1 VESLSAVRRA
11 MRSHGVVEVLV
22 KRLAQNDNSKNQ
34 IYVGDDLSSLGKL
47 PSREVTLHAGT
58 SRKHEPSKRG
68 PIFRAALDFAW
79 LDLRARVFPAPNA
92 KLIVYPQYPEV
103 RLSGFL
109 AGCPEAPSELFDPT
123 KRGRERGRVLLL
135 GFTNDRRII
144 AAAYSADHPA
154 AREISLLEGEK
165 YGALEI
171 LPDGVAPK
179 VGGEPLLLG
188 ELLRIHRLGWIRSK
202 RLTTAGEVDCRGTN
216 CGGYT
221 LEAELGI
228 IANGFSEP
236 DYHGWEVKQHN
247 VGDLLQPRSSRVT
260 LFTPEPTGG
269 VYVEEGPEAFVR
281 RWGYPDKRG
290 RPDRLNFGGVYRCGE
305 LPHPLTSLRLRLIGF
320 DSTSGQFDGG
330 GKVALVDDTDAIAA
344 EWSFAKLMD
353 HWKRKHDKAAYIPS
367 VAENDPVNRYRY
379 GKDVLLAEGAFF
391 VRLLR
396 AFDAGSVFYDPGI
409 KLENAEGPRPALK
422 RRSQFRIASGGLQ
435 GLYDSTRKIDVS
447 SP

>member
-1 VESLSAVRRA
+1 
-11 MRSHGVVEVLV
+11 MRDHGVVEILV
-22 KRLAQNDNSKNQ
+22 KRLAPNDNSKNQ

-47 PSREVTLHAGT
+47 PSGEVTLHAGT
-58 SRKHEPSKRG
+58 SRKQEPSKRG

-79 LDLRARVFPAPNA
+79 LDPTARVRPAPNA

-109 AGCPEAPSELFDPT
+109 AGCPEAPSVLFDPA
-123 KRGRERGRVLLL
+123 KRGRESGRVLLL
-135 GFTNDRRII
+135 GLANDRRVI
-144 AAAYSADHPA
+144 AAVYSADHPIA
-154 AREISLLEGEK
+154 QEIRLLQGEK

-171 LPDGVAPK
+171 LPDDAAPRI
-179 VGGEPLLLG
+179 GGEALLMS
-188 ELLRIHRLGWIRSK
+188 ELSRIHRLGWIRSK
-202 RLTTAGEVDCRGTN
+202 RLTAVGEVDCRGTN

-228 IANGFSEP
+228 LANGFAEP

-247 VGDLLQPRSSRVT
+247 VGDLLQPRASRVT

-269 VYVEEGPEAFVR
+269 VYVEEGPEAFIR
-281 RWGYPDKRG
+281 RWGYPDRLG

-305 LPHPLTSLRLRLIGF
+305 RPHPLTSLRLMLIGF
-320 DSTSGQFDGG
+320 DSKSGQFDGG
-330 GKVALVDDTDAIAA
+330 GKVALVDDTDATAA

-367 VAENDPVNRYRY
+367 VSENDPVNRYRY

-391 VRLLR
+391 KRLLR

-409 KLENAEGPRPALK
+409 KLENAEGPRPAVK

-435 GLYDSTRKIDVS
+435 ELYDVTRTIDVS
-447 SP
+447 AA